1 MSSTVILTVDSVNIH
16 KICLNSC
23 SARRDQLGPAFCLCI
38 CFTDR
43 HKQAHT
49 EADTQAHR
57 HTDNPGVS
65 EPKRSQYI
73 QSMKMT
79 ECKNCMHVFSYLS
92 LNQNIANTLY
102 EVTTANEYLTMQ
114 HFACLIRF
122 QCFIRLIRLIRYIRK
137 EEWSQILTTDSDRC
151 VASSHVKRT
160 TLT

>member
-1 MSSTVILTVDSVNIH
+1 MFVYS
-16 KICLNSC
+16 
-23 SARRDQLGPAFCLCI
+23 
-38 CFTDR
+38 FTDQ

-79 ECKNCMHVFSYLS
+79 ECKNCMHAGSYLS

-102 EVTTANEYLTMQ
+102 KVTTANEYLTMQ
-114 HFACLIRF
+114 RFKCL
-122 QCFIRLIRLIRYIRK
+122 IRLIRLIRDIRK
-137 EEWSQILTTDSDRC
+137 EE
-151 VASSHVKRT
+151 
-160 TLT
+160 